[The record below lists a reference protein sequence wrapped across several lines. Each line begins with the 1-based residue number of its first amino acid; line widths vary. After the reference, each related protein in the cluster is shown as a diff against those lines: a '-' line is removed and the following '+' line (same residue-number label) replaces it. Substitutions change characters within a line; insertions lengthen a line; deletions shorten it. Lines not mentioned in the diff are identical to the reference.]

1 MNDLMYK
8 HVLFKDLY
16 PYLRR
21 TDYLGGFTST
31 EQAYIRKNIGAASL
45 ERLEQDINELL
56 NKTHNVSYSDLQEL
70 ISNGALIPGQVYAI
84 NNFRTMYQSTELNE
98 DNKYVTW
105 GNTIHPST
113 EYTLLALALTPTQLM
128 ANVFVLGTESLYWI
142 VQYDPTPETL
152 DDGQTTMGKIVYM
165 QDNNFNS
172 ATYDFKNI
180 LFEQD
185 GRLWHTFS
193 DSEGNDNSE
202 NCFNN
207 NLCSSYDVIIKVP
220 VKNLSAQCT
229 SIHIDS
235 DEIDLNNDTSKQ
247 IISLEGKYYID
258 YLDLETLTHQF
269 YELAGNTRSTG

>member
-1 MNDLMYK
+1 
-8 HVLFKDLY
+8 
-16 PYLRR
+16 
-21 TDYLGGFTST
+21 
-31 EQAYIRKNIGAASL
+31 
-45 ERLEQDINELL
+45 
-56 NKTHNVSYSDLQEL
+56 
-70 ISNGALIPGQVYAI
+70 
-84 NNFRTMYQSTELNE
+84 
-98 DNKYVTW
+98 
-105 GNTIHPST
+105 
-113 EYTLLALALTPTQLM
+113 
-128 ANVFVLGTESLYWI
+128 
-142 VQYDPTPETL
+142 
-152 DDGQTTMGKIVYM
+152 MGKIVYM

-258 YLDLETLTHQF
+258 YLDLETLTH
-269 YELAGNTRSTG
+269 